1 MISRDN
7 YIPIKNLDNTY
18 SQLINKKS
26 YFYTRFATYSYED
39 RVIIDILNSILVN
52 DKEFK
57 KKKFHTKN
65 FFQNAS
71 FIWISTPKNYTFKEI
86 KQFIIKCIRKNFE
99 KDGESL
105 MKKVDYLGN
114 RYYYLLK
121 NVLQKLALKHENLK
135 DAALQLCF
143 ASLYNTN
150 ADESYDEKIKDYNY
164 FINRIVDIFENR
176 NFYVEF
182 A

>member
-1 MISRDN
+1 M
-7 YIPIKNLDNTY
+7 
-18 SQLINKKS
+18 
-26 YFYTRFATYSYED
+26 
-39 RVIIDILNSILVN
+39 
-52 DKEFK
+52 
-57 KKKFHTKN
+57 KN

>member
-1 MISRDN
+1 
-7 YIPIKNLDNTY
+7 
-18 SQLINKKS
+18 
-26 YFYTRFATYSYED
+26 
-39 RVIIDILNSILVN
+39 
-52 DKEFK
+52 
-57 KKKFHTKN
+57 
-65 FFQNAS
+65 
-71 FIWISTPKNYTFKEI
+71 
-86 KQFIIKCIRKNFE
+86 
-99 KDGESL
+99 

>member
-1 MISRDN
+1 MI
-7 YIPIKNLDNTY
+7 IH
-18 SQLINKKS
+18 
-26 YFYTRFATYSYED
+26 
-39 RVIIDILNSILVN
+39 

-57 KKKFHTKN
+57 KKKFQTKN